1 MLLDQIPESLRDLVA
16 RGLLIVAILI
26 GLWLLRYVVVWLLT
40 RPLAHLAARVGNA
53 QLDDRLRDIV
63 TLPVTLGFYA
73 AALLAISTVLTLDA
87 GAQVFVARL
96 ARTLIIVAIAIALY
110 RALEIFGFSRARL
123 YALTGINIE
132 ESLLPFVRVGLEL
145 LIIAFTVVIVVQ
157 EWGYDVS
164 ALVAGLGLGGLA
176 VSLAAA
182 DTIANIFGF
191 SMIVGDRPFIVGD
204 YIKTNDVEGTVEKVG
219 LRSTRIRQPDQALV
233 TVPNKTL
240 ANSVILNWSRLGKRY
255 INFTLRV
262 SSEARPQAIQ
272 QLVADIRAMLEIRPR
287 VEADSI
293 VVHFTG
299 FGDAWL
305 EVLVRCYVLIVDW
318 NEFTSEREAINLEII
333 QLMKRALAN
342 TDSTAHVVIDAA
354 PQLEQG

>member
-1 MLLDQIPESLRDLVA
+1 
-16 RGLLIVAILI
+16 
-26 GLWLLRYVVVWLLT
+26 
-40 RPLAHLAARVGNA
+40 
-53 QLDDRLRDIV
+53 V

-240 ANSVILNWSRLGKRY
+240 ANAVILNWSRPRRARRRSSNSSPIFAPCSKSA
-255 INFTLRV
+255 RV
-262 SSEARPQAIQ
+262 SRRTPSSSISQAS
-272 QLVADIRAMLEIRPR
+272 AMHG
-287 VEADSI
+287 SK
-293 VVHFTG
+293 
-299 FGDAWL
+299 
-305 EVLVRCYVLIVDW
+305 
-318 NEFTSEREAINLEII
+318 S
-333 QLMKRALAN
+333 
-342 TDSTAHVVIDAA
+342 SSAA
-354 PQLEQG
+354 MC